1 MDLNELKAGM
11 KATWNAGDYDG
22 FARYMEPG
30 AADLVDAWGVEPG
43 QRLLD
48 VACGAGQV
56 AICAARKG
64 ITVTGCDI
72 APNWVEAARRR
83 AAEESLDATFDEADA
98 EALPYEDDS
107 FDVVTSLFGAMFAP
121 RPEKVAA
128 ELLRVVRPGGRIWMG
143 NWTPDSFPAAMFRTV
158 ASYVP
163 PAADVPSPVLWG
175 DEATVQVRL
184 AGASEVR
191 VQKRLYS
198 KWMYPFPVRDVLDF
212 FCANFGPLVR
222 GLPQLDAEQQA
233 ALREDLLSV
242 FDAYN
247 RGTEDLTMLEGQF
260 LNVEAVR

>member
-64 ITVTGCDI
+64 ITVTGCD
-72 APNWVEAARRR
+72 
-83 AAEESLDATFDEADA
+83 
-98 EALPYEDDS
+98 EDDS